1 MKYTNRFSAKRLG
14 YSLGMT
20 MMFIIANTLLCIFS
34 GVLVDKYICL
44 AAINICFFLLFML
57 LLADRRLKGHL
68 PEFNYITY
76 GKITAALFIDW
87 IIVFLC
93 AFFAPD
99 FFAPLIIIPLVSGC
113 VFDDGLSNVLSTYFV
128 IIISLCCDYSL
139 YIVLCYVTLV
149 LFGSILSNFIKRE
162 ENIYKLYSIIL
173 IFAVTTL
180 ISTIFFYFNF
190 LELRMTDFI
199 YGVFDGLISAVVTIL
214 IVPLFNRFVVE
225 SQTDSYE
232 EFLSPDYSLCQDIRK
247 FSYIEYTHALRVSH
261 LCRKCASAINANSQ
275 LAACGGFYYRLGKL
289 EGEPVIDN
297 AIKLANDNCFPGDLI
312 QILAEYGGI
321 VFLPSSKESAIVH
334 MVDSVV
340 TKVELFDSDSMSS
353 SWNQNMVI
361 YQTINELS
369 QKGIYDNSGLTMN
382 QFLTIREILANED
395 ILNDNLD

>member
-14 YSLGMT
+14 YTVGMT
-20 MMFIIANTLLCIFS
+20 MVFIIANTLLCIMS
-34 GVLVDKYICL
+34 SVLVDKYICL
-44 AAINICFFLLFML
+44 AAINICFFLLFVL
-57 LLADRRLKGHL
+57 LLLDRRLKGLL

-76 GKITAALFIDW
+76 GKITAVFLIDW
-87 IIVFLC
+87 IVVFLC
-93 AFFAPD
+93 ALFAPD
-99 FFAPLIIIPLVSGC
+99 FFAPFIIIPLLSSC
-113 VFDDGLSNVLSTYFV
+113 VLDDALSNIMSIYLV
-128 IIISLCCDYSL
+128 IITSLCCDYSL

-149 LFGSILSNFIKRE
+149 LFGAILSNFLRRE

-173 IFAVTTL
+173 IFAITTL
-180 ISTIFFYFNF
+180 VSIIFYFFNY
-190 LELRMTDFI
+190 LELTMTVFV
-199 YGVFDGLISAVVTIL
+199 YGLVDGLISALASVI
-214 IVPLFNRFVVE
+214 IVPLFHKYVKE

-247 FSYIEYTHALRVSH
+247 FSFIEYTHALRVSN
-261 LCRKCASAINANSQ
+261 LCRKCAAAINANSQ

-297 AIKLANDNCFPGDLI
+297 AIKLANDYCFPGDLI

-382 QFLTIREILANED
+382 QFLTIRDILANED
-395 ILNDNLD
+395 ILNDNLN